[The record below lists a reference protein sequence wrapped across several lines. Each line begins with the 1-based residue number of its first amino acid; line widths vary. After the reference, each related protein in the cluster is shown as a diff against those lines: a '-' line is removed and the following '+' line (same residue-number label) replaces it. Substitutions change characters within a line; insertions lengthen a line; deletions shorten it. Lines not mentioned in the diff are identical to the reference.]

1 MPFTIRS
8 AEFLNFLIMK
18 HFYSKAALASAMLL
32 CCAGAAAKTYEASAD
47 WLQINK
53 DGSAWELVTGE
64 QTYYQAHPRY
74 GYSSSG
80 SGDDTRGDGQGL
92 FVDEVVQLSAG
103 DTYQLRAAVTSSDYN
118 HDMAFKFAY
127 TLDDENYTTIGTSDQ
142 ICYNPRNQTT
152 PVFADKPS
160 ATSYIEF
167 KVTQSGTYRFGV
179 VSRGGMNRDVSYFMV
194 KSITAD
200 LKVDYPLKVTGMSAT
215 RPDGPELKATIS
227 WTWPT
232 KTDGGAD
239 LSAVC
244 GKLYRQTSSSFSAS
258 EAHLVADITDGVPGE
273 QISVVDN
280 DVPAAGKYYYFL
292 QTYLGD
298 GVNPTPQSTQSNWI
312 GEDSKCLNLVAN
324 QAKLEPIDNG
334 FRISF
339 TKRIEG
345 YNGGWIDSERAF
357 IKITRQKDND
367 EPIVVTETYQGDSPY
382 VDAEVDGPG
391 KYTYRL
397 FVVYNGVESAECK
410 VGPMFGGGS
419 MALPFSEDFSQTS
432 SLDSFTV
439 ISTNSSYKW
448 ERNYSGYLQFK
459 TSSYSSS
466 KSNVMTP
473 PLKLEAG
480 HTYRISALS
489 WVDEDEDDD
498 DWYGYG
504 GWTEPVPQDLVITA
518 GSSASFDAQA
528 QIAKVNV
535 NKGESEKMT
544 VEAFFTP
551 ETSGNY
557 NIGFQAQF
565 MNYNRIF
572 LDDICVE
579 ESISLPADVAD
590 FSVVPDAAGAKSA
603 TVSFTIPDKTNSG
616 APLAELSSVTVSR
629 LADGEDAAPVVV
641 KTYEGEECV
650 PGSAVSFVDEV
661 PVENNYT
668 YSVVAKLGDNE
679 SNVVESQKMWVGYD
693 YPKNVSGFTISLGTD
708 ERGAAVLSWT
718 ELSGNVAVH
727 GGYVDMENLKYRIYR
742 ITGKDSEGE
751 KVFVGES
758 SVTSYVDEA
767 SLDLPWNVY
776 RYAVSAVNGEM
787 ESEPTVGYS
796 TKVLGDCVELPY
808 APALDDEAFTDSWES
823 RGFMVSEEK
832 AAFSCYNK
840 GTDYA
845 AGSYYT
851 TLPPFY
857 TQDIE
862 NPMLELDMTLSCDN
876 EEFEEAFD
884 VYAVKVGELKE
895 STGEETSHNADAE
908 ESTEAA
914 EAEPILIKHITVN
927 APVETPA
934 ETNVVVNLPEPGKYR
949 LKLELASTDNRG
961 VNIHTLSLKHSAEAG
976 LQNVADASASYLG
989 SDGQLRFA
997 EAMKRVEVY
1006 AANGIVVA
1014 TATNAQQ
1021 IDLTNL
1027 ASGLY
1032 IVKAENA
1039 KGQTKTFKLLTTR

>member
-1 MPFTIRS
+1 MLFAIRS
-8 AEFLNFLIMK
+8 AEFLNILIMK
-18 HFYSKAALASAMLL
+18 HFYSTAALASAMLL
-32 CCAGAAAKTYEASAD
+32 CSAGATAKTYDASAD

-53 DGSAWELVTGE
+53 DGSPWELVTGD

-74 GYSSSG
+74 GYSSYG
-80 SGDDTRGDGQGL
+80 SGDDVRGDGQGL
-92 FVDEVVQLSAG
+92 FVDEAVQLSAG
-103 DTYQLRAAVTSSDYN
+103 DTYLLRASVTSSDYN
-118 HDMAFKFAY
+118 HDMAFMFAY
-127 TLDDENYTTIGTSDQ
+127 TLDDENYSTIGTSDLT
-142 ICYNPRNQTT
+142 CYNPKNQTT
-152 PVFADKPS
+152 PIFADKPS
-160 ATSYIEF
+160 ATSYTEF
-167 KVTQSGTYRFGV
+167 KVTQDGTYRFGV
-179 VSRGGMNRDVSYFMV
+179 VLRGGKNRDVSYFMV
-194 KSITAD
+194 ESITAD
-200 LKVDYPLKVTGMSAT
+200 LKVDYPQKVTGMSAT

-232 KTDGGAD
+232 KSDGDAT

-244 GKLYRQTSSSFSAS
+244 GKLYRQTSSSFSVS

-273 QISVVDN
+273 QTSVVDN
-280 DVPAAGKYYYFL
+280 DVPEPGKYYYFL

-324 QAKLEPIDNG
+324 QAKLEPLDNG

-345 YNGGWIDSERAF
+345 YNGGCIDSEKAF
-357 IKITRQKDND
+357 IKITRQKDSE
-367 EPIVVTETYQGDSPY
+367 EPVVVTENYQGDSPY

-419 MALPFSEDFSQTS
+419 MTLPFTEDFSQSS
-432 SLDSFTV
+432 SLDTFTV
-439 ISTNSSYKW
+439 IATNNSYKW

-528 QIAKVNV
+528 PIAKVNV

-590 FSVVPDAAGAKSA
+590 FSVVPDATGAKS
-603 TVSFTIPDKTNSG
+603 VSISFTIPDKTNSG
-616 APLAELSSVTVSR
+616 ASLSELSLVTVSR
-629 LADGEDAAPVVV
+629 LAEDEDAQPVIV
-641 KTYEGEECV
+641 KTFEGEECV
-650 PGSAVSFVDEV
+650 PGSAVDFIDEV

-693 YPKNVSGFTISLGTD
+693 YPKSVSGFSISLDTD
-708 ERGAAVLSWT
+708 ERGAALLSWT
-718 ELSGNVAVH
+718 ELSGTVALH
-727 GGYVDMENLKYRIYR
+727 NGYVDMENLKYRIYR
-742 ITGKDSEGE
+742 IAGKDADAE
-751 KVFVGES
+751 KVLAGECS
-758 SVTSYVDEA
+758 GGSFVDEA
-767 SLDLPWNVY
+767 SLELPWNVY
-776 RYAVSAVNGEM
+776 RYAISALNGEM
-787 ESEPTVGYS
+787 EGAVTIGYS

-808 APALDDEAFTDSWES
+808 TPSFDNETSTDSWES
-823 RGFMVSEEK
+823 RGFIIAEEK
-832 AAFSCYNK
+832 SALSCYSK
-840 GTDYA
+840 GDDYG

-857 TQDIE
+857 TKDVE
-862 NPMLELDMTLSCDN
+862 KPVVELDMTLSCDN
-876 EEFEEAFD
+876 EAQEEAID
-884 VYAVKVGELKE
+884 VYVIKLGGLKPAPEEE
-895 STGEETSHNADAE
+895 SPLATESVEAESADA
-908 ESTEAA
+908 
-914 EAEPILIKHITVN
+914 AEPIFIKRVTVN
-927 APVETPA
+927 APIDSPA
-934 ETNVVVNLPEPGKYR
+934 SSNVVLNLPEVGKYR
-949 LKLELASTDNRG
+949 LKLELASDNNEG
-961 VNIHTLSLKHSAEAG
+961 INIHSLALKHSSESG
-976 LQNVADASASYLG
+976 MKSVADGAASYISNEG
-989 SDGQLRFA
+989 SLIFA
-997 EAMKRVEVY
+997 EVMKRIEVF
-1006 AANGIVVA
+1006 AVNGMAVA
-1014 TATNAQQ
+1014 TATNASQ
-1021 IDLTNL
+1021 IDLKGL
-1027 ASGLY
+1027 AAGLY
-1032 IVKAENA
+1032 IVRTENA
-1039 KGQTKTFKLLTTR
+1039 AGQLQTVKIMANR